1 MESSQYGVFQ
11 TVKSWPSTN
20 RWEKLAQDS
29 LFWFRAENETGWPP
43 RYRLFYKPLWTPL
56 TIVISTI
63 NHRIQP
69 LFLGSWTL
77 STGGPI
83 LFYFM
88 VKPLSPRCWCLNHH
102 FVSLWLCWLD
112 LGLGSLTVFLKRLE
126 KWKTWPVREH
136 GEVLW
141 MISQH
146 QVDLP
151 VVSSINIDRASML
164 LVLRMFLWLD
174 PILCHFSSCS

>member
-1 MESSQYGVFQ
+1 
-11 TVKSWPSTN
+11 
-20 RWEKLAQDS
+20 LAQDS
-29 LFWFRAENETGWPP
+29 LFWFRAENEAGWPP
-43 RYRLFYKPLWTPL
+43 SYRLFYKPLWTPL

-69 LFLGSWTL
+69 LFLGNWTL

-102 FVSLWLCWLD
+102 FVSLWLRWLD

-151 VVSSINIDRASML
+151 VVSSINIDRASSVED
-164 LVLRMFLWLD
+164 VLMIGSYFVSFFIMFLMSLG
-174 PILCHFSSCS
+174 